1 MPDHAVTGRV
11 GKPYRPWTAKD
22 AREAVRL
29 RRLGWDYLQIG
40 GALGRTRH
48 AVKAVV
54 VREAP
59 EVVRPRLDP
68 ARYRGRL
75 RRLHAAGYS
84 DPEIASRLGL
94 RPRSVTHLRRAMGLP
109 SNKGS
114 ARQRARVG
122 RRTRAV
128 VARAGKRTFQQI
140 QAEVWAARAA
150 AAGWPGARTPPEV
163 RVLDLLAGGPRTLA
177 EVVAGSGLRSPCWTN
192 SLLARLRRRGLVARR
207 DRYRAGVRQAA
218 RLPSLYE
225 LAPGVGRHRPTRDRR
240 EDGPLPGVN
249 RVRAPEVRRV
259 GR

>member
-1 MPDHAVTGRV
+1 V

-29 RRLGWDYLQIG
+29 RRLGWDYLRIG
-40 GALGRTRH
+40 RALGRTRH

-68 ARYRGRL
+68 APYRGRL

-84 DPEIASRLGL
+84 DPEIAGRLGL

-109 SNKGS
+109 STKGS

-128 VARAGKRTFQQI
+128 VARAGKRTFQQV

-177 EVVAGSGLRSPCWTN
+177 EVVAGSGLRSPCWTHT
-192 SLLARLRRRGLVARR
+192 LLARLRRRGLLART
-207 DRYRAGVRQAA
+207 A
-218 RLPSLYE
+218 RPLGRGRGTRPALWA

-249 RVRAPEVRRV
+249 RVRPPEVCRV